1 MTSSGPAPPPRSLD
15 TPLADCDDD
24 DTPFQKSRKTPPVL
38 PRLTSSSGPP
48 PPPRSL
54 GTPLADCDH
63 DDIPFQK
70 SRKTPPVLPQFSSL
84 AAGCEDFDSPL
95 PKFRKPLPKSAPV
108 AAAPQTPS
116 PGPDF
121 KRRDLHNSSPGS
133 ALAGDLRSP
142 GKDDSGGPGS
152 AQSGDLKVKT
162 RRDLRLACPLL
173 ETEAVEDGISQEGT
187 GPSSDD
193 QEESDDSIVTHGL
206 FMGLG

>member
-1 MTSSGPAPPPRSLD
+1 MASSGPPPPPGSLD
-15 TPLADCDDD
+15 TPLADCDD
-24 DTPFQKSRKTPPVL
+24 
-38 PRLTSSSGPP
+38 
-48 PPPRSL
+48 
-54 GTPLADCDH
+54 

-133 ALAGDLRSP
+133 ALSGDLRSP
-142 GKDDSGGPGS
+142 GKDDSGDSSPGS
-152 AQSGDLKVKT
+152 CHSEQSGDLKVKT

-206 FMGLG
+206 FMGLGLTPFEPFSFI

>member
-1 MTSSGPAPPPRSLD
+1 MASSGPTPPPRSLD

-38 PRLTSSSGPP
+38 P
-48 PPPRSL
+48 
-54 GTPLADCDH
+54 
-63 DDIPFQK
+63 
-70 SRKTPPVLPQFSSL
+70 QFSSL
-84 AAGCEDFDSPL
+84 ADGCEDFDSPL

-121 KRRDLHNSSPGS
+121 KRRDLHNSSPGP
-133 ALAGDLRSP
+133 ALSGDLRSP
-142 GKDDSGGPGS
+142 GKDDSGDSSPGS

-206 FMGLG
+206 FMGLGLTRFETFSCTYHTLQVHMLMEIKNFT